1 MGTQQWWYLWCTSC
15 YLCSD
20 VGIVELISIRSTV
33 FMPILWMA
41 GNVSVIWSSHD
52 LFDSLSYAAETL
64 EAVLNDCRYLNA
76 TSEDPSKFGRVNL
89 EMHFF
94 FFFVHPLIRWPIAVA
109 DDPPNCPALN
119 KSINMDIT
127 YSCRLQTPIVNEAVG
142 EHALLQ
148 YLPGCNALWSGN
160 TSKPPCPSGHIDGGD
175 LDLVSPSVWYREEP
189 YISPWPEFKKS
200 SQWWGIFDIFI
211 IFTTRFIK
219 CSALIYLDKS

>member
-1 MGTQQWWYLWCTSC
+1 MSFLIPYHMQRKHLKRYWTIVDISTRPAKTQVSL
-15 YLCSD
+15 
-20 VGIVELISIRSTV
+20 
-33 FMPILWMA
+33 A
-41 GNVSVIWSSHD
+41 GLTWKCN
-52 LFDSLSYAAETL
+52 
-64 EAVLNDCRYLNA
+64 
-76 TSEDPSKFGRVNL
+76 
-89 EMHFF
+89 FF